1 MKARI
6 IPRTLLLA
14 IVALAV
20 GAGIISVHA
29 QNKDKWT
36 PPRTPWGDPDLQG
49 LWPGTE
55 SLGIPLQRDP
65 KLGTRNELTEQ
76 EFENRLRQAQQAVDD
91 MEAEFDLA
99 TADTSK
105 AGQVGSATSPPP
117 HWQERGTPSR
127 QASLI
132 VDPPDGRMPALTPQ
146 ARARYDAIQ
155 AARKGRG
162 PAGLVHRSQ
171 PLRPLHQSRG
181 HRLRPA
187 GDLQQRQPD
196 HAGPRLR
203 RHPQRDDSRDA
214 HRAARW
220 PATSVIAVFHQC
232 MGDSRGHWE
241 GNTLIVETTKLDD
254 RTAMSARRQQ
264 LVQRLDQDHR
274 ALHADRHRYAAVRGD
289 VERSGD
295 VDEAVDYLFPLE
307 AGLRT
312 T

>member
-155 AARKGRG
+155 AARQGRG
-162 PAGLVHRSQ
+162 PADSYTDRS
-171 PLRPLHQSRG
+171 LYDRCISRG
-181 HRLRPA
+181 VIGSVLPVIYNNGNEIVQAPGYVVIRNLAQDLAYKLRSSNLLLR
-187 GDLQQRQPD
+187 GNIRWQRGELGK
-196 HAGPRLR
+196 A
-203 RHPQRDDSRDA
+203 
-214 HRAARW
+214 
-220 PATSVIAVFHQC
+220 
-232 MGDSRGHWE
+232 
-241 GNTLIVETTKLDD
+241 
-254 RTAMSARRQQ
+254 
-264 LVQRLDQDHR
+264 
-274 ALHADRHRYAAVRGD
+274 
-289 VERSGD
+289 
-295 VDEAVDYLFPLE
+295 
-307 AGLRT
+307 
-312 T
+312 

>member
-1 MKARI
+1 MRNSVAICEFDRPAAHAKTIRARWASPCAVVRRRAHCSSVVRSLGLI
-6 IPRTLLLA
+6 VTRTVGRPRRSPSAPPCTRGTRDTENSFQNIRSGTLA

-29 QNKDKWT
+29 QNIDKWT

-76 EFENRLRQAQQAVDD
+76 EFEDRRRQAQQAVDD

-132 VDPPDGRMPALTPQ
+132 VDPPDGRIPALTPQ
-146 ARARYDAIQ
+146 SRARYDAIQ
-155 AARKGRG
+155 AARKNRG
-162 PAGLVHRSQ
+162 PA
-171 PLRPLHQSRG
+171 
-181 HRLRPA
+181 
-187 GDLQQRQPD
+187 D
-196 HAGPRLR
+196 
-203 RHPQRDDSRDA
+203 
-214 HRAARW
+214 W
-220 PATSVIAVFHQC
+220 
-232 MGDSRGHWE
+232 
-241 GNTLIVETTKLDD
+241 
-254 RTAMSARRQQ
+254 
-264 LVQRLDQDHR
+264 
-274 ALHADRHRYAAVRGD
+274 
-289 VERSGD
+289 
-295 VDEAVDYLFPLE
+295 
-307 AGLRT
+307 
-312 T
+312 